1 MRGIGR
7 ALLSDFV
14 VDGVEHADG
23 TVETA
28 PRKTLVP
35 EVVDNR
41 DDTDDEVV
49 CDLEA
54 LVRRRLAR
62 APGAVRSPRGRG
74 YRVAKRALDVAVVI
88 AISPVVA
95 PVAILIGLIIR
106 ATSPG
111 PAVFRQQRVGE
122 GGRII
127 SFCKF
132 RTMYVDARER
142 FPELY
147 DYRFTPEQFDELY
160 YKPPV
165 DPRNTPFGRALRKT
179 TLDELPNLINVLRGD
194 CSLVGPRPE
203 LPDLV
208 PYYRP
213 EQLAKF
219 TVTSGVTGLAQ
230 VRGRNNLSV
239 QQQIALDVEYVR
251 SQSFRGDLRL
261 LRDTVVAVATRVGA
275 E

>member
-1 MRGIGR
+1 MRGVGR
-7 ALLSDFV
+7 TNFKYLD
-14 VDGVEHADG
+14 VDDVAHSSG
-23 TVETA
+23 TVDEDLRGTVA
-28 PRKTLVP
+28 S

-41 DDTDDEVV
+41 DVMGDEVV
-49 CDLEA
+49 HDLET
-54 LVRRRLAR
+54 LVRERLAG
-62 APGAVRSPRGRG
+62 APGAVTSPRGRA
-74 YRVAKRALDVAVVI
+74 YRVAKRALDVAVVVAVSPI
-88 AISPVVA
+88 AL
-95 PVAILIGLIIR
+95 PVAIVIGLIIR

-127 SFCKF
+127 EFCKF

-147 DYRFTPEQFDELY
+147 DYRFTEEQFDELF

-179 TLDELPNLINVLRGD
+179 TFDELPNLINVLRGD

-208 PYYRP
+208 RYYRP

-219 TVTSGVTGLAQ
+219 TVKSGVTGLAQ

-239 QQQIALDVEYVR
+239 QQQISLDVEYVAT
-251 SQSFRGDLRL
+251 QSFRGDLRL
-261 LRDTVVAVATRVGA
+261 LLDTVVAVVKRVGA